1 MAPYNPIPLPEPPT
15 RASLAEAHRE
25 LSAKQESVQA
35 LSDRIRAAEEELAR
49 TVAIAKSA
57 ICELEKERDELQ
69 EQVAHTLAYV
79 APIRRLP
86 HELLRYIFLLNFEE
100 YPCCAWVLSAVCTLW
115 RRQVLSMPTMWSKV
129 SDRIVLAFLSTTA
142 CSRLKACWMYIALRS
157 WGGGQWAPPYDL
169 VPSHIQSE

>member
-1 MAPYNPIPLPEPPT
+1 MAPYNPSTALPEPPT
-15 RASLAEAHRE
+15 QASLAEARRE
-25 LSAKQESVQA
+25 LTSRQESVQA

-57 ICELEKERDELQ
+57 IRELERERDVLQ

-86 HELLRYIFLLNFEE
+86 HELLRYIFMLNFEE

-129 SDRIVLAFLSTTA
+129 SGPMLLPLFQTML
-142 CSRLKACWMYIALRS
+142 
-157 WGGGQWAPPYDL
+157 
-169 VPSHIQSE
+169 